1 MGVGGCISVNMFI
14 FVLNTENLYFPP
26 FVRISEVNIITGMGV
41 FLFTSNTQIYKMTY
55 LWLWLKINM
64 ARHLTL
70 RVQLFS
76 NALCSLI
83 VSEPAY
89 VEYNCVSTRKTLR
102 RK

>member
-55 LWLWLKINM
+55 L
-64 ARHLTL
+64 
-70 RVQLFS
+70 
-76 NALCSLI
+76 
-83 VSEPAY
+83 
-89 VEYNCVSTRKTLR
+89 
-102 RK
+102 